1 VSAKKR
7 RIGLE
12 PIPPVTFEP
21 DDEAGGEL
29 VVESPA
35 GDQMVDRRG
44 RRGPKEQETET
55 ASSSRRRVMTI
66 TLPDESYRD
75 KIETIA
81 AQMSEVERETV
92 APSTMAMR
100 LLLAAL
106 DAWEAGVLTIEEEV
120 TELVTHKLKW
130 QGIEDHRSR

>member
-21 DDEAGGEL
+21 DDEAGEEL
-29 VVESPA
+29 VVESPS

-66 TLPDESYRD
+66 TLPDENYRD
-75 KIETIA
+75 KIE
-81 AQMSEVERETV
+81 
-92 APSTMAMR
+92 
-100 LLLAAL
+100 
-106 DAWEAGVLTIEEEV
+106 TIEEEV

-130 QGIEDHRSR
+130 QGIDDRRSR